1 MITPADF
8 FVDESSITGESD
20 LMKKTPE
27 DHPHEGAT
35 PFLISGSKINDG
47 TGFGMVMAVGPNSQL
62 GIMRASMDT
71 KPPLTPLQIKLTDL
85 SEMIG
90 WVGMAGATLTVVGC
104 TIGMFI
110 NIFADKDVYSSHL
123 ERPFLEGD
131 S

>member
-1 MITPADF
+1 
-8 FVDESSITGESD
+8 
-20 LMKKTPE
+20 MKKTPQ
-27 DHPHEGAT
+27 DHPQESAT

-47 TGFGMVMAVGPNSQL
+47 TGYGMALAVGPHSQL

-90 WVGMAGATLTVVGC
+90 WIGMAGATLTVVGC
-104 TIGMFI
+104 TIGLFI
-110 NIFADKDVYSSHL
+110 NILADEDVCSVDL
-123 ERPFLEGD
+123 ERPFLEAD